1 MSLRDFLEEIWRK
14 KGEVVHVKDGVSPRF
29 EASSIMKACDNCSS
43 FQRFNFQSR
52 SLLFSV

>member
-29 EASSIMKACDNCSS
+29 EASSIMKAFDNCAS
-43 FQRFNFQSR
+43 FQRFNFQSC

>member
-1 MSLRDFLEEIWRK
+1 MSLRRFLEEMEK

-43 FQRFNFQSR
+43 FQRFNSQSR